1 MRKALVV
8 EPTFYF
14 LIFKASFDQGTIRFV
29 PLCASRFLLFQRLL
43 KLLNHERYGLT
54 SIVLFEKIINVY
66 QKHIWFKLR
75 LRLYKLLV
83 FLVFL
88 FLLQI
93 FLVNSSQEQRGF
105 IHFVHFI
112 KSRYDPIY
120 TAFCNISFKLWKKFK
135 S

>member
-8 EPTFYF
+8 EPMLYF
-14 LIFKASFDQGTIRFV
+14 LIFKASFDQGTIRFA
-29 PLCASRFLLFQRLL
+29 PLCASSFLLFQRLL
-43 KLLNHERYGLT
+43 KLFNHERYGLT
-54 SIVLFEKIINVY
+54 SIFLFEKNNKCLSKTHLV
-66 QKHIWFKLR
+66 QTVFC
-75 LRLYKLLV
+75 LYKLLV

-120 TAFCNISFKLWKKFK
+120 TAFCNISFKL
-135 S
+135 